1 MDVGFVGSD
10 LYELEDLLKERVYN
24 YKYKNRHE
32 GKRLL
37 WMKQE
42 ITVKISFETLL
53 HKLAEMLI

>member
-1 MDVGFVGSD
+1 MEAGFVGSD

-32 GKRLL
+32 GICLL

-42 ITVKISFETLL
+42 VTVNKKSQ
-53 HKLAEMLI
+53 